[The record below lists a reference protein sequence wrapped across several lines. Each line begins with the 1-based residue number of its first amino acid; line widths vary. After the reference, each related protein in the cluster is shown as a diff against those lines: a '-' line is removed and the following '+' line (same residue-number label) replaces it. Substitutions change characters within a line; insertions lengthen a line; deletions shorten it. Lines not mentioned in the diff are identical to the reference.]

1 MTAPAAIRRP
11 WRERG
16 VPVVAHAEVEPKDLG
31 TCMTGPDGY
40 QMVVELAHDLR
51 SPLTAVLTLTE
62 TLRNGDAG
70 PLTDAQRRRLDLI
83 YGAALGLC
91 ATASDAVEL
100 ARGGTSRAER
110 PVTSFSVDDMLT
122 TVRDMVQPLAESKE
136 LELALTLPEA
146 GWRSGHGRE
155 LSRVMLNL
163 ATNAV
168 KFTDAGVVEIAAT
181 LLSESRIE
189 FAVLDTG
196 GGLEIADRRE
206 LYQPFRKA
214 PTGSGYLFSS
224 SGLGL
229 AICRKLLRRMDS
241 DLHVESVTGAGTRFW
256 FEVELPPANADC

>member
-1 MTAPAAIRRP
+1 MTAPATTRRR

-16 VPVVAHAEVEPKDLG
+16 VPVVAHADAEPKDLG
-31 TCMTGPDGY
+31 TCMTGPDSY

-83 YGAALGLC
+83 YSAALGLC
-91 ATASDAVEL
+91 STASDAVEF
-100 ARGGTSRAER
+100 ARAGANGAER
-110 PVTSFSVDDMLT
+110 AVVPFSVDDMLT
-122 TVRDMVQPLAESKE
+122 TVCDMVRPVAESKDIE
-136 LELALTLPEA
+136 LVLTLPVA
-146 GWRSGHGRE
+146 GWRSGYGRE

-163 ATNAV
+163 ATNAA
-168 KFTDAGVVEIAAT
+168 KFTDAGVVEIGAA
-181 LLSESRIE
+181 LLSPSRIE
-189 FAVLDTG
+189 FSVLDTG
-196 GGLEIADRRE
+196 GGLDPSDRRE

-214 PTGSGYLFSS
+214 ATGSGYFFSS

-229 AICRKLLRRMDS
+229 AICRKLLRRMGAE
-241 DLHVESVTGAGTRFW
+241 LHVETVSGAGTRFS

>member
-1 MTAPAAIRRP
+1 MTAPATIRRR

-16 VPVVAHAEVEPKDLG
+16 VPVVAYAEVEPKDLG

-40 QMVVELAHDLR
+40 QMVLELAHDLR

-62 TLRNGDAG
+62 TLRNGAAG
-70 PLTDAQRRRLDLI
+70 PLTEAQRRRLDLI
-83 YGAALGLC
+83 YSAALGLC
-91 ATASDAVEL
+91 STASDAVEL
-100 ARGGTSRAER
+100 ARSGASRVER
-110 PVTSFSVDDMLT
+110 PVVRFSVDDMLT
-122 TVRDMVQPLAESKE
+122 TVLDMVRPLAESKE
-136 LELALTLPEA
+136 IELALTLPEA
-146 GWRSGHGRE
+146 GWRSGYGRE

-168 KFTDAGVVEIAAT
+168 KYTDVGVVEIATT
-181 LLSESRIE
+181 LLSGSRIE
-189 FAVLDTG
+189 FSVLDTG
-196 GGLEIADRRE
+196 GGLDLSDRRE

-214 PTGSGYLFSS
+214 STGAGYLFSS

-241 DLHVESVTGAGTRFW
+241 ELHVETVTGVGTRFS